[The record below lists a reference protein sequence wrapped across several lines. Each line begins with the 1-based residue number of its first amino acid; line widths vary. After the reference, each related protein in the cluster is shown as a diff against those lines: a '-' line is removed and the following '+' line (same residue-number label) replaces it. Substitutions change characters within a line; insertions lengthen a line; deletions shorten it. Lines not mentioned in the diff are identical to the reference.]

1 MTRRAFHF
9 EHALIG
15 FTIVAVDQPQL
26 DLGMG
31 IADRHLRLR
40 QPLRVRPEHD
50 GAGFGR
56 AIGVGD
62 RRLRQGVADRFHQ
75 AVADRRRAHADEFHA
90 REIGARE
97 QVVLAQHHGD
107 HRRHRGEPGAAVAFD
122 RLDIGAGGELRQ
134 QHDGGVGGAGEH
146 RERQRIHVIERRGDQ
161 IAMAVE
167 IRRQPRLHHPDV
179 ALVGEHDALRRPGRA
194 RRVEEHRRLA
204 RHAARWARSSP
215 GSRKR
220 SKPSGPSPPK

>member
-1 MTRRAFHF
+1 
-9 EHALIG
+9 
-15 FTIVAVDQPQL
+15 
-26 DLGMG
+26 MG

-40 QPLRVRPEHD
+40 QPLRMRAEND

-62 RRLRQGVADRFHQ
+62 RRLRQGVADRLHQ

-90 REIGARE
+90 GEIGARE
-97 QVVLAQHHGD
+97 QLVLAQHHGD

-122 RLDIGAGGELRQ
+122 RFDIGARGELRQ
-134 QHDGGVGGAGEH
+134 QHDGGMGGAGEH

-161 IAMAVE
+161 IAVAVE

-179 ALVGEHDALRRPGRA
+179 ALVREHDALRRSGRA
-194 RRVEEHRRLA
+194 RRVQEHRGLA
-204 RHAARWARSSP
+204 RCGTMGSKLP